1 MDGGSDTMSM
11 ASQALMVSPWGFDPH
26 QIAVPSHIWGGE
38 DDQHAPP
45 VMARSLAETIPGADL
60 HVMPRVGH
68 VSVFYQHAPDILK
81 TLVAQP

>member
-1 MDGGSDTMSM
+1 MSM

-26 QIAVPSHIWGGE
+26 KIAVPMHIWMGQ

-45 VMARSLAETIPGADL
+45 VLARYLAEAIPGANL
-60 HVMPRVGH
+60 HVMPGEGH
-68 VSVFYQHAPDILK
+68 ISIFYKHAPDIQG